1 LKMPESQIA
10 SIEMS
15 VGAEGAPGNGYGQSF
30 ENIDIGN
37 PHEAGGSIVS
47 GGVTHQKTI
56 GEGGIPHTTVF
67 AQQNRKI
74 PEWFLVLK
82 HFKTSP
88 NCMAFLAIAWLM
100 GVGIGLIFTFLFW
113 HLQDF
118 GGSPTLFGL
127 ASVINHVS
135 EVFAY
140 FFSSTFISQ
149 LGHVKVLCI
158 GLLCNVLRFLYITIL
173 KNPWWVLPFEFV
185 QGITHAACW
194 AACSSYLAHNTPPE
208 LRHQAQSVLQGL
220 HHGLGRGFGAVVGG
234 LFVTS
239 MGTNATFRLYGL
251 LCLIALAGFGFLNFY
266 RKDVGG
272 FISELP
278 QEEDPHSMMGGGND
292 GGGTGAGHLAPH
304 GVPGS
309 IPRVPSN
316 ARLDGSGVAGGAPAP
331 QFDYN
336 SQQQYS
342 GGAQADASFYQQ
354 GYASQGNP
362 QQPAAPATN
371 PFFN

>member
-1 LKMPESQIA
+1 
-10 SIEMS
+10 MS
-15 VGAEGAPGNGYGQSF
+15 VGVEGGAGNGYGQSF
-30 ENIDIGN
+30 ENVDIGN

-173 KNPWWVLPFEFV
+173 RNPWWVLPFEFV

-220 HHGLGRGFGAVVGG
+220 
-234 LFVTS
+234 
-239 MGTNATFRLYGL
+239 YGL
-251 LCLIALAGFGFLNFY
+251 LCLIALVGFAVLNFY

-278 QEEDPHSMMGGGND
+278 QEEDPHLMMGGGND

-316 ARLDGSGVAGGAPAP
+316 ARLDEQRGAAG

-342 GGAQADASFYQQ
+342 AGVAGAGTDPNFYQQ
-354 GYASQGNP
+354 GYAAPQAQGG
-362 QQPAAPATN
+362 AAPATN
-371 PFFN
+371 PFFQ